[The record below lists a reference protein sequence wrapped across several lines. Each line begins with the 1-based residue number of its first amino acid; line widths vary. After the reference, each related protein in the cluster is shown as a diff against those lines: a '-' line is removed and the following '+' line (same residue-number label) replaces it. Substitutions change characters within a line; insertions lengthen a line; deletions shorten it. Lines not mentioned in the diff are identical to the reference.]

1 MQLCGSLSILWHCL
15 SSGLE
20 WRLTFSSP
28 VATAEFSI
36 FAGILS
42 VALSQHHL
50 SGFEIAQPEFH
61 TCSFWS
67 LIIVLNDRLSRTFSI
82 QFRHLTWH
90 FFSSSKTLFFELDI
104 YLTFL
109 DIYLT
114 FTWHFFSSSKTV
126 QRTLC
131 KLTKRMWPQLALSVL
146 LIIFYP
152 THKLDLDIEAFI
164 STGNK
169 KHSFANSWSHQLL

>member
-28 VATAEFSI
+28 VSTAEFSK

-42 VALSQHHL
+42 VALLQHHL

-90 FFSSSKTLFFELDI
+90 FFSSSKTLFFELDLLDI
-104 YLTFL
+104 SWHLL

-114 FTWHFFSSSKTV
+114 FLFKFKDSSKNSLQAHKKNVAT
-126 QRTLC
+126 TSPLC
-131 KLTKRMWPQLALSVL
+131 SPDYILS
-146 LIIFYP
+146 Y
-152 THKLDLDIEAFI
+152 T
-164 STGNK
+164 
-169 KHSFANSWSHQLL
+169 